1 MLRSL
6 NKEANHLKQT
16 LKNNKKNNSN
26 KKTAIKL
33 YINNSYN
40 SSQPSLSL
48 TEQKVECNWRESSEL
63 T

>member
-40 SSQPSLSL
+40 SSQPSLFL

>member
-16 LKNNKKNNSN
+16 LKNNNKKNNS
-26 KKTAIKL
+26 KKNAIKL
-33 YINNSYN
+33 YINKSYN
-40 SSQPSLSL
+40 FSQPSLSL
-48 TEQKVECNWRESSEL
+48 TEQKIECNWRESSEL